1 MLSIW
6 LTSIRD
12 SQFTRKC
19 YIFSSSYFYL
29 ICLPMYPKIGD
40 FFRLVHF
47 EFGLLCDILLTL
59 TQDTLIMEIFLLV
72 LNHIKFLI
80 KWEVH
85 QWVGYRVQSLA
96 NLHLD
101 LTKDTHRSQVSDIFI
116 QIVIIFIFTFIK
128 NSQQTPKK
136 AWFLKYTQF

>member
-1 MLSIW
+1 M
-6 LTSIRD
+6 
-12 SQFTRKC
+12 
-19 YIFSSSYFYL
+19 
-29 ICLPMYPKIGD
+29 
-40 FFRLVHF
+40 VHF
-47 EFGLLCDILLTL
+47 EFGFLCDILSTL

-85 QWVGYRVQSLA
+85 QWVGCRVQSLA

-116 QIVIIFIFTFIK
+116 QIVIIPNIYIYQK
-128 NSQQTPKK
+128 
-136 AWFLKYTQF
+136 